1 MTMLPLYPQLNLR
14 LAIQKS
20 GRLSEKS
27 RDLLARAGISFEFRS
42 DRLVARA
49 KEQALDLMLVRDDD
63 IPGFV
68 KNQVSQLGIVGLN
81 VLEEKLGRMQEGE
94 SEVEIIRR
102 LGFGRCRLALALPK
116 ASPFEGLSSYQGKRI
131 ATSYPRV
138 LQRFLSEHDIN
149 ATIVEMTGSVELA
162 PSIGIADAICDLV
175 STGATLESNGLKAT
189 STLLESEAV
198 LIRPRVRLGDEQER
212 LIQRLV
218 DRIDGLQ
225 RARNSKYIMMNAPR
239 EAIYRISQL
248 IPGMEKPTVMP
259 LLYDEGKVAIH
270 AVAKEDV
277 FWETIEKLQE
287 AGASS
292 ILVMPIEKIIE

>member
-1 MTMLPLYPQLNLR
+1 MNERPTQPYLR

-20 GRLSEKS
+20 GRLSEKC
-27 RDLLARAGISFEFRS
+27 RELLVKSGISFEFRS

-49 KEQALDLMLVRDDD
+49 KEQPLDLMLVRDDD

-68 KNQVSQLGIVGLN
+68 KNQVSQLGVVGLN
-81 VLEEKLGRMQEGE
+81 VLEEKLGRIRDGEGP
-94 SEVEIIRR
+94 VEIVRR
-102 LGFGRCRLALALPK
+102 LGFGRCRLALAIPK
-116 ASPFEGLSSYQGKRI
+116 SAPFDGLSSYQGKRI
-131 ATSYPRV
+131 ATSYPHI
-138 LQRFLSEHDIN
+138 LQRFLDEHDIQ
-149 ATIVEMTGSVELA
+149 ASIVEMTGSVELA
-162 PSIGIADAICDLV
+162 PSIGIADAVCDLV
-175 STGATLESNGLKAT
+175 SSGATLESNGLRAT
-189 STLLESEAV
+189 TTLLESEAV
-198 LIRPRVRLGDEQER
+198 LVRPRRRLSDEHEQ

-225 RARNSKYIMMNAPR
+225 RARNAKYIMMNAPK

-259 LLYDEGKVAIH
+259 LMYDEGKVAIH

-292 ILVMPIEKIIE
+292 ILVMPIEKIIQ